1 MVLTSG
7 TRLGPYEILSAL
19 GAGGM
24 GEVYRAR
31 DTKLGRDVALK
42 VLPERFASDP
52 DRMARFTREA
62 QTLAALNHPNIAHIH
77 GLEESDGVRA
87 LIMELVG
94 GEDLARRLVRGP
106 IPLDEALPIAGQI
119 AEALE
124 TAHDQGIIH
133 RDLKPAN
140 IKVREDGTVKL
151 LDFGLAKAFQPMA
164 GMGADVT
171 ASPTMTRPSMTEIG
185 MILGTAAYM
194 SPEQARGAVV
204 DKRTDIWAF
213 GCVLYEMLT
222 GRRAY
227 AGDDIAGDMG
237 SSLTSGPDWNALP
250 ANTPAAVRRLLR
262 RCLQKDRKRRLAD
275 IADARLEIDDAVAS
289 PREALPAGSRF
300 TAWRLLLLGIVG
312 GLIVGAATMALFRNR
327 QSMQVPTSGAVARMV
342 IALPPGDRLGVA
354 LDRSRLAISHD
365 GSRVA
370 YVASRAGTEQLFLRA
385 MNTLEAVPLPGTENA
400 YSPFFSPDGQ
410 WLAFFAEDKL
420 KKVSVAGGTPQIL
433 CDARV
438 ATSGDWGPNDAIV
451 FSQSIPTGIWGV
463 SAGGG
468 TPRPITTTDPKAND
482 SHAAPEFLPGG
493 KTLLFARN
501 TSGRREIVVQS
512 LETGERKVLI
522 RGGHSPHYVTTGHLV
537 FVEQGN
543 LMAVAFD
550 LMRLQVSGS
559 PVVVLEG
566 VGQSGESQSDFAISD
581 QGALV
586 YVAARAAAGEE
597 NRMVWVDRKGTEEL
611 LPTPPRPYL
620 RPRLSPDGRRI
631 AVSFQAGSDASQ
643 VWIYDLQSDRMNRLT
658 FEGRNVFPI
667 WTRDGKRVIFRFSP
681 VDGASAVSLVSKSA
695 DGAGPSET
703 LVTEEDPSTLS
714 TPASASPDG
723 MVLLYNRVT
732 PMSADVRL
740 VPLRGDR
747 QPQPYLQ
754 TSFSQG
760 AAQLSPDGRWVAYV
774 SNEFGRYEIYVRSFS
789 NAQMK
794 WQISDGG
801 GVEPVWA
808 RNGRE
813 LFYRA
818 GDRSLAVD
826 ITTSPAFRAG
836 KPRVLFKGQ
845 FSRGSTAVGAAG
857 YDVSLD
863 GQRFLMVKPVGQ
875 AEATHIN
882 VVQNWFEELTRRVPA
897 N

>member
-1 MVLTSG
+1 VVLTPG

-24 GEVYRAR
+24 GEVYCAR

-77 GLEESDGVRA
+77 GLEESGGVRA

-106 IPLDEALPIAGQI
+106 IPLDEALSVARQI

-140 IKVREDGTVKL
+140 IKVREDGTVKV

-164 GMGADVT
+164 GMGADMT
-171 ASPTMTRPSMTEIG
+171 ASPTMTRPSMTQMG
-185 MILGTAAYM
+185 MILGTTAYM

-227 AGDDIAGDMG
+227 AGDDITDDMG
-237 SSLTSGPDWNALP
+237 FILTREPDWNALP

-262 RCLQKDRKRRLAD
+262 RCLHKDRKRRLAD

-289 PREALPAGSRF
+289 PRETLPAVSPF
-300 TAWRLLLLGIVG
+300 TAWRLLLLGTVG
-312 GLIVGAATMALFRNR
+312 GLIVGAATMALVWNR
-327 QSMQVPTSGAVARMV
+327 RPVQMPTSGAVARMV
-342 IALPPGDRLGVA
+342 ITLPPGDRLGVA

-365 GSRVA
+365 GNRVA

-385 MNTLEAVPLPGTENA
+385 MNNLEAVPLPGTENA

-420 KKVSVAGGTPQIL
+420 KKVSVAGGAPQIL

-493 KTLLFARN
+493 KTLLFART

-512 LETGERKVLI
+512 LETGERKVLV
-522 RGGHSPHYVTTGHLV
+522 RGGNSPHYVPTGHLV

-566 VGQSGESQSDFAISD
+566 VGQSTTGQSDFAISD

-586 YVAARAAAGEE
+586 YVAAHAAAGEE
-597 NRMVWVDRKGTEEL
+597 NRMVWVDRKGTEQF

-620 RPRLSPDGRRI
+620 RPRLSPDGQRI

-643 VWIYDLQSDRMNRLT
+643 VWIYDLRSDRMSRLT
-658 FEGRNVFPI
+658 FEGSNLFPI
-667 WTRDGKRVIFRFSP
+667 WTRDGKRVIFRFSRL
-681 VDGASAVSLVSKSA
+681 DGARAVSLVWKSA

-703 LVTEEDPSTLS
+703 LVTEEEPSTLS

-732 PMSADVRL
+732 PISADVRI
-740 VPLRGDR
+740 VPVRGDR

-754 TSFSQG
+754 TAFSQG

-808 RNGRE
+808 RNGQE

-826 ITTSPAFRAG
+826 ITTYPAFRAG
-836 KPRVLFKGQ
+836 KPKVLFKGQ

-882 VVQNWFEELTRRVPA
+882 VVQNWFEELTRLVPT

>member
-1 MVLTSG
+1 
-7 TRLGPYEILSAL
+7 
-19 GAGGM
+19 M

-42 VLPERFASDP
+42 ILPEQFASDP

-62 QTLAALNHPNIAHIH
+62 QTLAVLNHPNIAHIH
-77 GLEESDGVRA
+77 GLEESGEVRA
-87 LIMELVG
+87 LVMELVP
-94 GEDLARRLVRGP
+94 GEDLAQRVKRGP
-106 IPLDEALPIAGQI
+106 IPLDEALPMARQI
-119 AEALE
+119 VEALE
-124 TAHDQGIIH
+124 VAHEQGIIH

-140 IKVREDGTVKL
+140 IKVREDGTVKV
-151 LDFGLAKAFQPMA
+151 LDFGLAKAFHPTA
-164 GMGADVT
+164 AIGSDVT
-171 ASPTMTRPSMTEIG
+171 DTATMTRSAMTQMG
-185 MILGTAAYM
+185 TILGTAAYM

-222 GRRAY
+222 GQRTY
-227 AGDDIAGDMG
+227 GGDNIADTLGFII
-237 SSLTSGPDWNALP
+237 TKAPDWSALP

-262 RCLQKDRKRRLAD
+262 RCLDKDRKRRLAD
-275 IADARLEIDDAVAS
+275 IADARLELDDAMSSTRETLPAAS
-289 PREALPAGSRF
+289 PFA
-300 TAWRLLLLGIVG
+300 AWQLVILGTVA
-312 GLIVGAATMALFRNR
+312 GLIIGAMTIALVGNR
-327 QSMQVPTSGAVARMV
+327 RPVQTPTVGAVARMV

-385 MNTLEAVPLPGTENA
+385 MNNLEAVPLAGTENA

-420 KKVSVAGGTPQIL
+420 KKVSLAGGAPQIL

-438 ATSGDWGPNDAIV
+438 AASGDWGPNDAIV

-493 KTLLFARN
+493 KTLLFSRN
-501 TSGRREIVVQS
+501 ISDRREIVVQS
-512 LETGERKVLI
+512 LETGERKVLV
-522 RGGHSPHYVTTGHLV
+522 RGGNSPHYVPTGHLV
-537 FVEQGN
+537 FVEEGN
-543 LMAVAFD
+543 LMAVTFD
-550 LMRLQVSGS
+550 PMRLQVSGS
-559 PVVVLEG
+559 PVVVLDG
-566 VGQSGESQSDFAISD
+566 VGQSTAGQSDFAISD

-611 LPTPPRPYL
+611 LPTAPRPYL
-620 RPRLSPDGRRI
+620 RPRLSPDGQRI
-631 AVSFQAGSDASQ
+631 AVSFRDGSDASQ
-643 VWIYDLQSDRMNRLT
+643 VWIYDLLSDRMSRLT
-658 FEGRNVFPI
+658 FEGSNQFPI
-667 WTRDGKRVIFRFSP
+667 WTTDGKRVIFRSHRL
-681 VDGASAVSLVSKSA
+681 DGARTVNLAWKSA

-703 LVTEEDPSTLS
+703 LVTEKELSTLS

-723 MVLLYNRVT
+723 TVLLYNRVSPT
-732 PMSADVRL
+732 SADVRIL
-740 VPLRGDR
+740 PLRGNR
-747 QPQPYLQ
+747 QPQPYLE
-754 TSFSQG
+754 TAFSQG

-774 SNEFGRYEIYVRSFS
+774 SNEFGRYEIYVRSFA
-789 NAQMK
+789 NAQVK

-808 RNGRE
+808 RNGQE

-826 ITTSPAFRAG
+826 ITTHPAFRAG

-875 AEATHIN
+875 AEATQIN
-882 VVQNWFEELTRRVPA
+882 VVQNWFEELKRLVPA
-897 N
+897 H